1 MVQGIV
7 KLLSLF
13 ESSGKKKKKESKEN
27 CKIAF
32 ALLSHASN
40 NDAVVYRLLTLPKV
54 KILFRGFN
62 NKIYRLSNYL

>member
-13 ESSGKKKKKESKEN
+13 ESSGKKKKKNSKEN

-32 ALLSHASN
+32 ALLSHPSN
-40 NDAVVYRLLTLPKV
+40 NDCLPT
-54 KILFRGFN
+54 FN
-62 NKIYRLSNYL
+62 FAKSEDTVQWF